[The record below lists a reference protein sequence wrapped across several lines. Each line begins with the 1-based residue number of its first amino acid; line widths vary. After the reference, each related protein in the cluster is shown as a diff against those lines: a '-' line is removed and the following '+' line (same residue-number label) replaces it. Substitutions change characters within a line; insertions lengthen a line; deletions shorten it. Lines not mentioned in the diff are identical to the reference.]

1 MGKAKGRGRG
11 QQKAK
16 PVAKTMTT
24 RQSPRC
30 HVPKSNSLANPR
42 PNLLSNT
49 RSQPLA
55 LVADYQSG
63 QEDDDASSEDSN
75 QSESSVEDSGLDI
88 LEFPPEA
95 AAELLFKAS
104 VSSTPGLR
112 VVRVRD
118 YEMLDGEETIFEIV
132 YRSGFV
138 MSIPHSE
145 MVLAVDAHNDLV
157 GSEDALIVSQVDSA
171 LEEIA
176 VPAYMADRGFRLV
189 NPPVAPLGKGSPPVL
204 GEIANF
210 KDLGEIVPGTTPVE
224 KVSGALESM
233 NVIASS
239 LSGGEKGAKDFG
251 DVVPGTTPVE
261 MVNRELESTKM
272 VERSHNGVEPGDQD
286 LGDSVPGT
294 TPVEKVNGEL
304 ESTTNVDSSQSGGEP
319 GAKDLAESVPGTTP
333 VEKAN
338 GELESPKTIESSF
351 SCGELGAQD
360 LGVSGP
366 GTTPVGNVQP
376 QEVATKYDETS
387 LSRVEPG
394 TNPLGPHVVAKEE
407 SGQEMKA
414 GVGVTIGVE
423 VVRKKRKY
431 TKRAKVAV
439 VNTRA
444 PGTCIL
450 DEEDDHTWRVQSRRE
465 LWQRGHL
472 AVNRPS
478 KIAQEVA
485 LVTCNTLQECQKSMR
500 MHGWAILKDMTTV
513 FHPRHRCTQQQR
525 DFIFQYGID
534 KGLEV
539 VFEDVILNERCD
551 HYVPSYDKD
560 HVNARVQL
568 DTGRKGYQDI
578 RGIYTSL
585 YEEQLRNIICGYD
598 LYEGDVPIP
607 FEEITPAPSA
617 GKRKAPADR
626 TRTTRTKIGEVQ
638 GMFSRDSSASEYS
651 NWKCAQTILRGGS
664 NYQHPHSDTAR
675 VNSYAGLDIFPF
687 VALHGF
693 GVDKFTLWVGPGLPV
708 RTYGFLHTFDAK
720 NMVFMRGDFVHAGGA
735 GTRQRGHM
743 QFFPLEGAGWR
754 RSRSP
759 WTCTLP
765 AHDNNVEATFLWQ
778 LPTSPFGYPSVSS
791 PDFKTGNMIMSYPP
805 YVTFSLRLPYTPK
818 MCKEERLEYRAE
830 PSHVQDTRRKEAR
843 RIDAQVW

>member
-1 MGKAKGRGRG
+1 MVKAKGRGRG
-11 QQKAK
+11 QQRAKA
-16 PVAKTMTT
+16 VAKTMTT
-24 RQSPRC
+24 RQSPRG

-42 PNLLSNT
+42 PNPLSNPP
-49 RSQPLA
+49 SQPLA
-55 LVADYQSG
+55 LVVNYQSG
-63 QEDDDASSEDSN
+63 QDDDDPSSEDSYE
-75 QSESSVEDSGLDI
+75 SESSDEDSGLDI

-95 AAELLFKAS
+95 AAELLFKGS

-118 YEMLDGEETIFEIV
+118 YEMLDGEGTIFEIV
-132 YRSGFV
+132 FRSGIS
-138 MSIPHSE
+138 MSVPHSE

-157 GSEDALIVSQVDSA
+157 VSEDPLIVSQVKSA
-171 LEEIA
+171 LEEKA

-189 NPPVAPLGKGSPPVL
+189 DEPVAP
-204 GEIANF
+204 
-210 KDLGEIVPGTTPVE
+210 
-224 KVSGALESM
+224 
-233 NVIASS
+233 
-239 LSGGEKGAKDFG
+239 GAKDFG
-251 DVVPGTTPVE
+251 D
-261 MVNRELESTKM
+261 
-272 VERSHNGVEPGDQD
+272 
-286 LGDSVPGT
+286 SVPGP

-304 ESTTNVDSSQSGGEP
+304 ESTKMVESSLGGVEP
-319 GAKDLAESVPGTTP
+319 GAQDLAESVPGTTPGEKVNVELESTTNVESSLGGVKPGAQDLADSVPGTTP

-338 GELESPKTIESSF
+338 GELESPKTIESSL
-351 SCGELGAQD
+351 SCGEPGAQD
-360 LGVSGP
+360 LGDSVP
-366 GTTPVGNVQP
+366 GTTSVGKEQA
-376 QEVATKYDETS
+376 QEGATKSDETS

-394 TNPLGPHVVAKEE
+394 TNPLGLNVIATQPGKGCLDAGPHVVAKEE
-407 SGQEMKA
+407 SGQEIKA

-423 VVRKKRKY
+423 GVRKKRKY
-431 TKRAKVAV
+431 TKRAKVAAIR
-439 VNTRA
+439 TRA
-444 PGTCIL
+444 PGTCL
-450 DEEDDHTWRVQSRRE
+450 QDEDDDHTWRVQSRRE

-472 AVNRPS
+472 VVNRPS

-525 DFIFQYGID
+525 DFIFQYNID

-551 HYVPSYDKD
+551 HYVPSFDKE

-585 YEEQLRNIICGYD
+585 YEEQLRNIISGYD

-607 FEEITPAPSA
+607 FDEMTPAPSV
-617 GKRKAPADR
+617 GKRKAPAAR
-626 TRTTRTKIGEVQ
+626 TPTTRTKIGEVQ

-651 NWKCAQTILRGGS
+651 NWKCAQTILRGGV

-693 GVDKFTLWVGPGLPV
+693 GVDKFSLWVGPGLPV

-759 WTCTLP
+759 WTCTMP
-765 AHDNNVEATFLWQ
+765 AHDNSVEATFLWQ
-778 LPTSPFGYPSVSS
+778 LPTSPFAYPSVSS

-805 YVTFSLRLPYTPK
+805 YVTYSLRLPYTPK
-818 MCKEERLEYRAE
+818 ICKEERLEWVAE
-830 PSHVQDTRRKEAR
+830 PSHVQERRRKEAR